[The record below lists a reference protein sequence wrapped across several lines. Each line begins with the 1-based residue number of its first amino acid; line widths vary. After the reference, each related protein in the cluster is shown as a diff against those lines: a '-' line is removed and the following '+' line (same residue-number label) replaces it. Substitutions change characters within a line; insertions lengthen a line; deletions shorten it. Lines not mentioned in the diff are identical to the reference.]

1 MGRWGTERE
10 EQEPARTRARERPAF
25 TLTDMTSRF
34 AGRWGFARQNKIV
47 ISIVSGFLAGTIH
60 VMAGPDH
67 LAAVAPLSMDGKES
81 SWRTGMRWG
90 FGHAGGVILV
100 GLLSLGLREVL
111 PIHALSQWAERL
123 VGVALLG
130 VGLWGLHKA
139 FRNRVHVHEHTHD
152 GATHQH
158 IHVHTHGGESHSS
171 AEASRHSHTHTH
183 AAFAIGTLHGLAGS
197 SHFLGV
203 LPALAFPST
212 AQAISYLAAYGVG
225 TIAAMTGFSSAIG
238 LVSQTILLK
247 RAGAYRSLMVLFSA
261 SAMVVGGYW
270 LIF

>member
-1 MGRWGTERE
+1 M
-10 EQEPARTRARERPAF
+10 ERPSF
-25 TLTDMTSRF
+25 TLLCSTFRF
-34 AGRWGFARQNKIV
+34 AGALGHCSAKDIV
-47 ISIVSGFLAGTIH
+47 ISILSGFLAGTIH

-67 LAAVAPLSMDGKES
+67 LAAVAPLSLDGKES

-90 FGHAGGVILV
+90 FGHAGGVLLV

-123 VGVALLG
+123 VGVVLIG

-139 FRNRVHVHEHTHD
+139 FRNHVHVHEHTHD

-158 IHVHTHGGESHSS
+158 IHVHAHGPAAHPAAES
-171 AEASRHSHTHTH
+171 SRQSHTHTH

-212 AQAISYLAAYGVG
+212 SQAIAYLAAYGVG

-238 LVSQTILLK
+238 IVSQSILLK
-247 RAGAYRSLMVLFSA
+247 RAGAYRSLMVLFSC
-261 SAMVVGGYW
+261 SAMLVGSYW
-270 LIF
+270 LFF